1 MVIEIAQIHIEVHE
15 KKSLQKKFKYL
26 KSIS

>member
-1 MVIEIAQIHIEVHE
+1 MVIESSQIHIEVHE
-15 KKSLQKKFKYL
+15 KKNLQKKLKYL